1 MTSDLSARACAW
13 RHRLHQHPE
22 TGDQEHEASQ
32 FVVDALEGLGLDVLL
47 GIGGTDVVASMTR
60 DAGTTAIGLRAAMD
74 GLPLPEHG
82 GKAQPSRNDGVTHDG
97 HLATVLGAPDGLL
110 ERFGTDAV
118 YGVPNQH
125 SRDDD
130 VNDDVLGVGVRS
142 YPAPADDVLG
152 SGGGG

>member
-22 TGDQEHEASQ
+22 TGLQEHEASR
-32 FVVDALEGLGLDVLL
+32 FVVDALEGFGLDVLL

-74 GLPLPEHG
+74 GLPLPEH
-82 GKAQPSRNDGVTHDG
+82 A
-97 HLATVLGAPDGLL
+97 APDGPL

-125 SRDDD
+125 SSDDD

-142 YPAPADDVLG
+142 YPALAHDVLG
-152 SGGGG
+152 SGGGV